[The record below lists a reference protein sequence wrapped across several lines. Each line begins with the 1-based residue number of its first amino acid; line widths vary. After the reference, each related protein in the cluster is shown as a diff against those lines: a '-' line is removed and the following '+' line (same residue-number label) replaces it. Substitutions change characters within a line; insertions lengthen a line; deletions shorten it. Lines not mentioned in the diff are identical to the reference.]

1 MNEPSLICTFAWV
14 GCSSNLARLALL
26 LTNVWEFYEELR
38 GIRQPSR
45 PILSVDHGEIVPM
58 TSLILDTSAAEP
70 YAPLP
75 LDEQQQSVVDHR
87 FGAMR
92 VLAGPGTG
100 KTTTLV
106 AAMAA
111 RISGSDALRPDQVL
125 GLTFGRKAALNWRD
139 DVTAAVGGG
148 IVPTVSTF
156 HSFCYA
162 LLRKFAENDAYEIA
176 TRLLSGPEQQ
186 VRAQALFIQAV
197 NEGRLSWPEELRSSL
212 TTRGLAEEVRAV
224 MAQTRSR
231 LMDPVDLAQLG
242 ESSGRP
248 LWIEI
253 GKFMDE
259 YLDVLGFE
267 EVIDYS
273 ELIYRAVLLA
283 QEPQVREYLN
293 NTFKAIYVDEYQ
305 DTDPGQV
312 ALLKAMV
319 TAETSLVVVGDVDQA
334 IYGFRGADESGIRN
348 FKADFAPIYGERI
361 TDVVLN
367 SCRRFGTTIRAA
379 ARAVIGDRVPAGF
392 ADADIFRHRS
402 PVCESKNPGVVR
414 VSTFDSDGAQAS
426 HIADIITR
434 KHVKDGVPWS
444 DMAVIVRSA
453 VTSLPAIYRA
463 LVSAG
468 VPVEVA
474 RDEIPLHQDPAV
486 APLVLLLRAVD
497 DAQFI
502 TPDVAHTLLTGPM
515 AKLDPIDLRRFGR
528 HLRALDRNDERV
540 PRPSQTLIAEVL
552 RNPDQLKRITDSAQQ
567 SVVEK
572 VRELGTLITRAR
584 ESMHSGATPHE
595 VLWQL
600 WTGTSLPETLQQQAL
615 GFGGT
620 SQRAHRDLDAICALF
635 DQASRF
641 VSHRGT
647 RDLTV
652 FLDEI
657 EAQQIPAEALAE
669 NEIRNDTVRL
679 LTAHRSKGLQW
690 PFVIVAAA
698 QEELWPNLRVPQT
711 LLQPDRI
718 GPREVLMPQTAREIL
733 AAERR
738 LFYVAV
744 TRAQDE
750 LLITAVET
758 PNLENG
764 SALSRF
770 AVDIMTALDIKEELQ
785 HIAGRPPRPLNA
797 DGVVAALRSTLA
809 DKDASDALKAAA
821 GHRLA
826 KLSRS
831 GNPMFNSA
839 NPENWWGL
847 RPLTTNAIAPTEPIH
862 LSASTIKDIE
872 ECPAKWYLE
881 HEVQAKSDK
890 GTSMLFGSVI
900 HKIAEGIETGKL
912 SANIEEI
919 DAHLDRIWPGMGFET
934 PWEKEYQRTQAHVV
948 SERLLAWL
956 MTRGEVESISESKL
970 SIKTTVTLT
979 DPSGETESIEISI
992 LGFADRIEFRADGVV
1007 VFDYKTGKN
1016 PEKRLDLPKNL
1027 QLALYTFMIS
1037 NGTYTRDGQELKLA
1051 QDATVQGA
1059 GLIQLRSVDGSSPE
1073 LPLLQQVGTGS
1084 HDSKSKVTLEERI
1097 ARAAQIIRDEKFVAT
1112 PNDFTCSFCNV
1123 RFLCPA
1129 QAEGRQVL

>member
-1 MNEPSLICTFAWV
+1 
-14 GCSSNLARLALL
+14 
-26 LTNVWEFYEELR
+26 
-38 GIRQPSR
+38 
-45 PILSVDHGEIVPM
+45 M
-58 TSLILDTSAAEP
+58 TSLILDSSAAEP
-70 YAPLP
+70 YTPP
-75 LDEQQQSVVDHR
+75 ELDAQQQSVVDHR

-111 RISGSDALRPDQVL
+111 RISGQDALRPDQVL
-125 GLTFGRKAALNWRD
+125 GLTFGRKAALEWRD
-139 DVTAAVGGG
+139 QVTAAVGGG

-162 LLRKFAENDAYEIA
+162 LLRKFAETDAYEIA

-186 VRAQALFIQAV
+186 VRAQALFIEAV
-197 NEGRLSWPEELRSSL
+197 HEGRLTWPEDLQSSL

-231 LMDPVDLAQLG
+231 MMDPSDLAQLG
-242 ESSGRP
+242 AQSERP

-267 EVIDYS
+267 EVLDYS

-283 QEPQVREYLN
+283 QEPEVRDYLN
-293 NTFKAIYVDEYQ
+293 TTFKAIYVDEYQ

-312 ALLKAMV
+312 TLLKAMV
-319 TAETSLVVVGDVDQA
+319 TGDTSLVVVGDVDQA

-348 FKADFAPIYGERI
+348 FKNDFAPIYGERI

-367 SCRRFGTTIRAA
+367 SCRRFGTQIRAA

-392 ADADIFRHRS
+392 DEADIFRHRS
-402 PVCESKNPGVVR
+402 PVCSAENPGVVR

-426 HIADIITR
+426 HIADIIIR
-434 KHVKDGVPWS
+434 KHVNDGVPWS

-453 VTSLPAIYRA
+453 VATLPSIYRA

-474 RDEIPLHQDPAV
+474 QDEIPLHQDPAV
-486 APLVLLLRAVD
+486 APLVMLLRAVD
-497 DAQFI
+497 DARFI
-502 TPDVAHTLLTGPM
+502 SPDIANTLLTGPL

-528 HLRALDRNDERV
+528 CLRALDRSEDRV
-540 PRPSQTLIAEVL
+540 PRPSQWLIAES
-552 RNPDQLKRITDSAQQ
+552 LKNLESLARVTDPSHK
-567 SVVEK
+567 SVVDAVSK
-572 VRELGTLITRAR
+572 LGALINDAR
-584 ESMHSGATPHE
+584 QAMRNGATPHE

-600 WTGTSLPETLQQQAL
+600 WTGTTWPETLQQQAL

-657 EAQQIPAEALAE
+657 EAQQIPAEALAD
-669 NEIRNDTVRL
+669 NDIRNDTVRL

-711 LLQPDRI
+711 LLQADRI
-718 GPREVLMPQTAREIL
+718 GHREVLMPQTAREIL
-733 AAERR
+733 ASERR

-744 TRAQDE
+744 TRAQQE

-770 AVDIMTALDIKEELQ
+770 AVDIMTALGINEELQ

-797 DGVVAALRSTLA
+797 DGVVAVLRATLA
-809 DKDASDALKAAA
+809 DEKASPALKAAA

-826 KLSRS
+826 KLGQS
-831 GNPMFNSA
+831 GIPMFASA
-839 NPENWWGL
+839 LPENWWGL
-847 RPLTTNAIAPTEPIH
+847 RPLTTNSIAPTEPIH

-872 ECPAKWYLE
+872 QCPAKWYLE

-900 HKIAEGIETGKL
+900 HKIAEGIETGQL
-912 SANIEEI
+912 EADIEQI
-919 DAHLDRIWPGMGFET
+919 DAHLDRVWPGMGFET
-934 PWEKEYQRTQAHVV
+934 PWEKDYQRTQAHVV
-948 SERLLAWL
+948 SQRLLAWL
-956 MTRGEVESISESKL
+956 MSRGDVESIAESKL
-970 SIKTTVTLT
+970 SVRTHVTLA
-979 DPSGETESIEISI
+979 DPTGETQSIEISL

-1007 VFDYKTGKN
+1007 VFDYKTGKD

-1027 QLALYTFMIS
+1027 QLALYAFMIS
-1037 NGTYTRDGQELKLA
+1037 NGTYTRDGQQLSLDE
-1051 QDATVQGA
+1051 DATVQGA
-1059 GLIQLRSVDGSSPE
+1059 GLIQLRSEEGDAPG
-1073 LPLLQQVGTGS
+1073 LPLVQQVGIGD
-1084 HDSKSKVTLEERI
+1084 HDSKSKITLEERM
-1097 ARAAQIIRDEKFVAT
+1097 AAAAQIIRDENFVAK
-1112 PNDFTCSFCNV
+1112 PDDFTCKYCSV

>member
-1 MNEPSLICTFAWV
+1 MSV
-14 GCSSNLARLALL
+14 AR
-26 LTNVWEFYEELR
+26 
-38 GIRQPSR
+38 G
-45 PILSVDHGEIVPM
+45 GIVPM
-58 TSLILDTSAAEP
+58 TSLILDTSAEAP
-70 YAPLP
+70 YVPP
-75 LDEQQQSVVDHR
+75 VLDEQQQSVVAHR
-87 FGAMR
+87 QGAMR

-106 AAMAA
+106 AAMAG
-111 RISGSDALRPDQVL
+111 RLSGDDALKPDQVL
-125 GLTFGRKAALNWRD
+125 GLTFGRKAALEWRD
-139 DVTAAVGGG
+139 QVTAAVGGG
-148 IVPTVSTF
+148 IVPTISTF

-186 VRAQALFIQAV
+186 VRAQSLFIDAV
-197 NEGRLSWPEELRSSL
+197 NEGRISWPEELKPSVN
-212 TTRGLAEEVRAV
+212 TRGLAEEVRAV

-231 LMDPVDLAQLG
+231 MMDPADLATLG
-242 ESSGRP
+242 QQSERH
-248 LWIEI
+248 LWVQI
-253 GKFMDE
+253 GAFMEE

-283 QEPQVREYLN
+283 QEPEVREYLN
-293 NTFKAIYVDEYQ
+293 TTFKAIYVDEYQ

-312 ALLKAMV
+312 TLLKFMV
-319 TAETSLVVVGDVDQA
+319 TAGTSLVVVGDVDQA

-348 FKADFAPIYGERI
+348 FRDDFAEIYGERI
-361 TDVVLN
+361 TDVVLS
-367 SCRRFGTTIRAA
+367 SCRRFGTQIRAA
-379 ARAVIGDRVPAGF
+379 ARAVIGDRVPPGF
-392 ADADIFRHRS
+392 DEADIFRHRS
-402 PVCESKNPGVVR
+402 PVCSSENPGVVS
-414 VSTFDSDGAQAS
+414 VKTFDSDGAQAS

-434 KHVKDGVPWS
+434 KHVTEGVAWS

-453 VTSLPAIYRA
+453 VVSLPAVYRA
-463 LVSAG
+463 LVAAG

-474 RDEIPLHQDPAV
+474 QDEIPLHQDPAV
-486 APLVLLLRAVD
+486 APLVMMLRAVD
-497 DAQFI
+497 DANFI
-502 TPDVAHTLLTGPM
+502 SPDVANTLLTGPL

-528 HLRALDRNDERV
+528 HMRSLDRNDDRV
-540 PRPSQTLIAEVL
+540 PRPSQWLISEVL
-552 RNPDQLKRITDSAQQ
+552 KDPESLARVTDATQQ
-567 SVVEK
+567 SVVE
-572 VRELGTLITRAR
+572 VIRELGTLIADAR
-584 ESMHSGATPHE
+584 KSMRDGATPHE

-600 WTGTSLPETLQQQAL
+600 WMGTQWPEVLQAQAL

-711 LLQPDRI
+711 LLQADRI
-718 GPREVLMPQTAREIL
+718 GHREVLMPQTAREIL

-744 TRAQDE
+744 TRAQSE

-764 SALSRF
+764 SAISRF
-770 AVDIMTALDIKEELQ
+770 ALDIMNALNITEDLQ
-785 HIAGRPPRPLNA
+785 HITGRPPRPLNA
-797 DGVVAALRSTLA
+797 DGVVAALRATLA
-809 DKDASDALKAAA
+809 NDDASPALKAAA

-826 KLSRS
+826 QLSQT
-831 GNPMFNSA
+831 GIPMFASA
-839 NPENWWGL
+839 NPENWWGM
-847 RPLTTNAIAPTEPIH
+847 RPLTTNAIAPLEPIH

-900 HKIAEGIETGKL
+900 HKIAEGIENGQL
-912 SANIEEI
+912 AADIEQI
-919 DAHLDRIWPGMGFET
+919 DAHLDRVWPGMGFET
-934 PWEKEYQRTQAHVV
+934 PWEKDYQRTQAHVV

-956 MTRGEVESISESKL
+956 MSRGEVESISESKL
-970 SIKTTVTLT
+970 KVTTNVTLA
-979 DPSGETESIEISI
+979 DASGETESIEVSI
-992 LGFADRIEFRADGVV
+992 VGYADRIEFHADGVV
-1007 VFDYKTGKN
+1007 VFDYKTGKK
-1016 PEKRLDLPKNL
+1016 PEKSADLPKNI

-1037 NGTYTRDGQELKLA
+1037 NGTYVRDGNEVSLGDNA
-1051 QDATVQGA
+1051 SVQGA
-1059 GLIQLRSVDGSSPE
+1059 ALIQLRSTSPDTIE
-1073 LPLLQQVGTGS
+1073 LPLVQQVGVDS
-1084 HDSKSKVTLEERI
+1084 HNAKSKVSLEERV
-1097 ARAAQIIRDEKFVAT
+1097 AAVAQIIREEKFVAK
-1112 PNDFTCSFCNV
+1112 PDEFTCGWCSV

>member
-1 MNEPSLICTFAWV
+1 
-14 GCSSNLARLALL
+14 
-26 LTNVWEFYEELR
+26 
-38 GIRQPSR
+38 
-45 PILSVDHGEIVPM
+45 M
-58 TSLILDTSAAEP
+58 TSLILDSSAAEP
-70 YAPLP
+70 YTPP
-75 LDEQQQSVVDHR
+75 VLDEQQQSVVNHR
-87 FGAMR
+87 AGAMR

-111 RISGSDALRPDQVL
+111 RISGDDALRPDQVL
-125 GLTFGRKAALNWRD
+125 GLTFGRKAALEWRD
-139 DVTAAVGGG
+139 QVTAAVGGG

-197 NEGRLSWPEELRSSL
+197 HEGRLNWPEDLMSSL

-231 LMDPVDLAQLG
+231 MMDPSDLAQLG
-242 ESSGRP
+242 VESQRP

-267 EVIDYS
+267 EVLDYS

-283 QEPQVREYLN
+283 QEPEVREYLN
-293 NTFKAIYVDEYQ
+293 STFKAIYVDEYQ

-312 ALLKAMV
+312 TLLKSMV
-319 TAETSLVVVGDVDQA
+319 TADTSLVVVGDVDQA

-348 FKADFAPIYGERI
+348 FKSDFAAIYGERI

-367 SCRRFGTTIRAA
+367 SCRRFGTQIRAA

-392 ADADIFRHRS
+392 DEADIFRHRS
-402 PVCESKNPGVVR
+402 PVCSAENPGVVR
-414 VSTFDSDGAQAS
+414 VATFDSDGAQAS
-426 HIADIITR
+426 HIADIIIR
-434 KHVKDGVPWS
+434 KHVNDGVPWS

-453 VTSLPAIYRA
+453 VATLPAIYRA

-474 RDEIPLHQDPAV
+474 QDEIPLHQDPAV
-486 APLVLLLRAVD
+486 APLVMMLRAVD
-497 DAQFI
+497 DADYI
-502 TPDVAHTLLTGPM
+502 TPDVANTLLAGPL

-540 PRPSQTLIAEVL
+540 PRPSQWLIADSL
-552 RNPDQLKRITDSAQQ
+552 KNPENLARINDVTQK
-567 SVVEK
+567 SVAK
-572 VRELGTLITRAR
+572 AINTLGSLIVDARRA
-584 ESMHSGATPHE
+584 MGDGATPHE

-600 WTGTSLPETLQQQAL
+600 WTGTQWPEILQQQAL

-657 EAQQIPAEALAE
+657 EAQQIPAEALAD

-690 PFVIVAAA
+690 PFVIVASA

-711 LLQPDRI
+711 LLQADRI
-718 GPREVLMPQTAREIL
+718 GYREVLMPQTAREIL
-733 AAERR
+733 ASERR

-744 TRAQDE
+744 TRAQEE

-770 AVDIMTALDIKEELQ
+770 ATDIMTALEIEKELQ
-785 HIAGRPPRPLNA
+785 HIVGRPPRPLNA
-797 DGVVAALRSTLA
+797 DGVVAALRATLA
-809 DKDASDALKAAA
+809 DDDASPALKSAA

-826 KLSRS
+826 QLGQS
-831 GNPMFNSA
+831 GIAMFASA
-839 NPENWWGL
+839 KPENWWGL
-847 RPLTTNAIAPTEPIH
+847 RPLTTNAVAPIEPIH

-872 ECPAKWYLE
+872 QCPAKWNLE

-900 HKIAEGIETGKL
+900 HKIAEGIETGQL
-912 SANIEEI
+912 AADIEQI

-934 PWEKEYQRTQAHVV
+934 PWEKDYQRTQAHVV

-956 MTRGEVESISESKL
+956 MSRGDVESIAESKL
-970 SIKTTVTLT
+970 TVTT
-979 DPSGETESIEISI
+979 NVTVADSSGDTQSIEISI
-992 LGFADRIEFRADGVV
+992 LGFADRIEFRADGIV
-1007 VFDYKTGKN
+1007 VFDYKTGKD

-1027 QLALYTFMIS
+1027 QLALYAFMIS
-1037 NGTYTRDGQELKLA
+1037 NGTYTRNGEEVSLSAD
-1051 QDATVQGA
+1051 DTVQGA
-1059 GLIQLRSVDGSSPE
+1059 GLIQLRSEEPAAPG
-1073 LPLLQQVGTGS
+1073 LPLVQQVGVGA
-1084 HDSKSKVTLEERI
+1084 HDSKNKITLEERM
-1097 ARAAQIIRDEKFVAT
+1097 AAVAQIIRDENFVAK
-1112 PNDFTCSFCNV
+1112 PDDFTCKYCSV

>member
-1 MNEPSLICTFAWV
+1 
-14 GCSSNLARLALL
+14 
-26 LTNVWEFYEELR
+26 
-38 GIRQPSR
+38 
-45 PILSVDHGEIVPM
+45 M
-58 TSLILDTSAAEP
+58 TSLILDSSAAEP
-70 YAPLP
+70 YAPP
-75 LDEQQQSVVDHR
+75 ELDAQQQSVVDHR
-87 FGAMR
+87 SGAMR

-111 RISGSDALRPDQVL
+111 RISGQDALRPDQVL
-125 GLTFGRKAALNWRD
+125 GLTFGRKAALEWRD
-139 DVTAAVGGG
+139 QVTAAVGGG

-162 LLRKFAENDAYEIA
+162 LLRKFAETDAYEIA

-186 VRAQALFIQAV
+186 VRAQALFIEAV
-197 NEGRLSWPEELRSSL
+197 HEGRLTWPEDLQSSL

-231 LMDPVDLAQLG
+231 MMDPSDLAQLG
-242 ESSGRP
+242 AQSERP

-267 EVIDYS
+267 EVLDYS

-283 QEPQVREYLN
+283 QEPEVREYLN
-293 NTFKAIYVDEYQ
+293 TTFKAIYVDEYQ

-312 ALLKAMV
+312 TLLKAMV
-319 TAETSLVVVGDVDQA
+319 TGDTSLVVVGDVDQA

-348 FKADFAPIYGERI
+348 FKNDFAPIYGERI

-367 SCRRFGTTIRAA
+367 SCRRFGTQIRAA

-392 ADADIFRHRS
+392 DEADIFRHRS
-402 PVCESKNPGVVR
+402 PVCSAENPGVVR

-426 HIADIITR
+426 HIADIIIR
-434 KHVKDGVPWS
+434 KHVNDGVPWS

-453 VTSLPAIYRA
+453 VATLPSIYRA

-474 RDEIPLHQDPAV
+474 QDEIPLHQDPAV
-486 APLVLLLRAVD
+486 APLVMLLRAVD
-497 DAQFI
+497 DARFI
-502 TPDVAHTLLTGPM
+502 SPDIANALLTGPL

-528 HLRALDRNDERV
+528 HLRALDRSEDRV
-540 PRPSQTLIAEVL
+540 PRPSQWLIAESLQNLESLAQVTDPSQKPVVDAVSKL
-552 RNPDQLKRITDSAQQ
+552 GALINEARQAMRN
-567 SVVEK
+567 
-572 VRELGTLITRAR
+572 
-584 ESMHSGATPHE
+584 GATPHE

-600 WTGTSLPETLQQQAL
+600 WTGTTWPETLQQQAL

-657 EAQQIPAEALAE
+657 EAQQIPAEALAD

-711 LLQPDRI
+711 LLQADRI
-718 GPREVLMPQTAREIL
+718 GHREVLMPQTAREIL
-733 AAERR
+733 ASERR

-744 TRAQDE
+744 TRAQQE

-770 AVDIMTALDIKEELQ
+770 AVDIMTALGINEELQ

-797 DGVVAALRSTLA
+797 DGVVAALRATLA
-809 DKDASDALKAAA
+809 DDKASPALKAAA

-826 KLSRS
+826 KLGQS
-831 GNPMFNSA
+831 GIPMFASA
-839 NPENWWGL
+839 LPENWWGL
-847 RPLTTNAIAPTEPIH
+847 RPLTTNSIAPTEPIH

-872 ECPAKWYLE
+872 QCPAKWYLE

-900 HKIAEGIETGKL
+900 HKIAEGIETGQL
-912 SANIEEI
+912 EADIEQI
-919 DAHLDRIWPGMGFET
+919 DAHLDRVWPGMGFET
-934 PWEKEYQRTQAHVV
+934 PWEKDYQRTQAHVV
-948 SERLLAWL
+948 SQRLLAWL
-956 MTRGEVESISESKL
+956 MSRGDVESIAESKL
-970 SIKTTVTLT
+970 SVRTHVTLA
-979 DPSGETESIEISI
+979 DPTGETQSLEISL

-1007 VFDYKTGKN
+1007 VFDYKTGKD

-1027 QLALYTFMIS
+1027 QLALYAFMIS
-1037 NGTYTRDGQELKLA
+1037 NGTYTRDGQESSLDA
-1051 QDATVQGA
+1051 DATVQGA
-1059 GLIQLRSVDGSSPE
+1059 GLIQLRSEEGDAPG
-1073 LPLLQQVGTGS
+1073 LPLVQQVGIGA
-1084 HDSKSKVTLEERI
+1084 HDSKSKVTLEQRM
-1097 ARAAQIIRDEKFVAT
+1097 AAAAQIIRDENFVAK
-1112 PNDFTCSFCNV
+1112 PDDFTCKYCSV